1 MASLE
6 KYFNFT
12 NEFIGT
18 TKMINFSLK
27 KVSFNDFSGL
37 GDLP

>member
-6 KYFNFT
+6 KYFNFS

-27 KVSFNDFSGL
+27 KVSFNDFTAL
-37 GDLP
+37 DNL